1 MEEKKQQEKMLQW
14 HPAFYA
20 GLQIEFEAEAENL
33 IFENEYQLGT
43 KPKEIDVLVI
53 KKDANIKL
61 HKNIGRIFREHNI
74 IEYKGP
80 TDYLSVGDFY
90 KVYGYAC
97 FYKSQSSKQNQVKI
111 EGLTLTYVS
120 HSFPKSVFKH
130 LKNIRKYDVNQVENG
145 IYYVKTD
152 MMPVQFI
159 VTKQLNKQENLWI
172 RSLTNQLEDDGTIEK
187 MIAECKKHKHNVLYD
202 SVLDIVVHA
211 NSERVEADERMCEA
225 LKELFKDEFGD
236 SIKEMEEKQ
245 KNLEQKTRE
254 VEEKNREVEEKNR
267 EVEERERALREKE
280 ERLQELQRQLEEKVN
295 GR

>member
-159 VTKQLNKQENLWI
+159 VTKQLNKQEKI
-172 RSLTNQLEDDGTIEK
+172 G
-187 MIAECKKHKHNVLYD
+187 
-202 SVLDIVVHA
+202 
-211 NSERVEADERMCEA
+211 
-225 LKELFKDEFGD
+225 
-236 SIKEMEEKQ
+236 
-245 KNLEQKTRE
+245 
-254 VEEKNREVEEKNR
+254 
-267 EVEERERALREKE
+267 RAH
-280 ERLQELQRQLEEKVN
+280 V
-295 GR
+295 